1 MRAQLI
7 RHQLSMGREFF
18 QGPTALHTM
27 FTVGVGAVVVWT
39 GWGVDVISG
48 VVDFVVVVG
57 FAVVV
62 VVVVTTFS
70 AVVELVTVE
79 LANIVVVL
87 DSDVTDVSG
96 EGRVD
101 VITVV
106 LFPWIRISEHA

>member
-48 VVDFVVVVG
+48 VVDFWVVVG

-62 VVVVTTFS
+62 VVGTTFS
-70 AVVELVTVE
+70 AVVE

>member
-48 VVDFVVVVG
+48 VVDFWVVVG
-57 FAVVV
+57 FA

-70 AVVELVTVE
+70 AVVELV
-79 LANIVVVL
+79 NIVVVL
-87 DSDVTDVSG
+87 DSDVTDASG

>member
-1 MRAQLI
+1 
-7 RHQLSMGREFF
+7 
-18 QGPTALHTM
+18 M

-48 VVDFVVVVG
+48 VVDFWVVVG
-57 FAVVV
+57 FAVV

-70 AVVELVTVE
+70 AVVELV
-79 LANIVVVL
+79 NIVVVL
-87 DSDVTDVSG
+87 DSDVTDASG

>member
-1 MRAQLI
+1 
-7 RHQLSMGREFF
+7 MGREFF

-39 GWGVDVISG
+39 GWGVEVISG
-48 VVDFVVVVG
+48 VVDFWVVVG

-62 VVVVTTFS
+62 VTTFS
-70 AVVELVTVE
+70 AVVE

-87 DSDVTDVSG
+87 DSDVTDASG

>member
-48 VVDFVVVVG
+48 VVDFWVVVG
-57 FAVVV
+57 FA

-70 AVVELVTVE
+70 AVVELV
-79 LANIVVVL
+79 NIIVVL
-87 DSDVTDVSG
+87 DSDVTDASG
-96 EGRVD
+96 EGRID

>member
-1 MRAQLI
+1 
-7 RHQLSMGREFF
+7 MGREFF

-48 VVDFVVVVG
+48 VVDFWVVVG

-62 VVVVTTFS
+62 VVVVVTTFS
-70 AVVELVTVE
+70 AVVE

>member
-1 MRAQLI
+1 
-7 RHQLSMGREFF
+7 MGREFF

-39 GWGVDVISG
+39 GWGVEVISG
-48 VVDFVVVVG
+48 VIDFWVVVG

-62 VVVVTTFS
+62 VTTFS
-70 AVVELVTVE
+70 AVVE

-87 DSDVTDVSG
+87 DSDVTDASG

>member
-1 MRAQLI
+1 
-7 RHQLSMGREFF
+7 MGREFF

-48 VVDFVVVVG
+48 VVDFWVVVG

-62 VVVVTTFS
+62 VTTFS
-70 AVVELVTVE
+70 AVVE

-101 VITVV
+101 VLTVV

>member
-1 MRAQLI
+1 
-7 RHQLSMGREFF
+7 MGREFF

-48 VVDFVVVVG
+48 VVDFWVVDG

-62 VVVVTTFS
+62 VGVVVVVKTFS
-70 AVVELVTVE
+70 AVVE

>member
-48 VVDFVVVVG
+48 VVDFWVVVG

-62 VVVVTTFS
+62 VTTFS
-70 AVVELVTVE
+70 AVVE

-87 DSDVTDVSG
+87 DSDVTDASD

>member
-39 GWGVDVISG
+39 GWGVDIISG
-48 VVDFVVVVG
+48 VVDFWVVVG
-57 FAVVV
+57 FA

-70 AVVELVTVE
+70 AVVELS
-79 LANIVVVL
+79 NIVVVL

>member
-48 VVDFVVVVG
+48 VVDFWVVVG

-62 VVVVTTFS
+62 VKTFS

-87 DSDVTDVSG
+87 DIDVTDVSG